1 MPQFGHVKRG
11 LAAVGALAALGLV
24 AVVLHAPGPQV
35 VLSQGETIVDQ
46 INDKFM
52 AKMEKKQHD
61 ADLATVRER
70 EAGRETGREQDEG
83 RKNGSRREGL
93 GE

>member
-1 MPQFGHVKRG
+1 MPQFGSVKRG
-11 LAAVGALAALGLV
+11 LAAVAALAALGLV
-24 AVVLHAPGPQV
+24 AVILHAPGPQV

-52 AKMEKKQHD
+52 ARMEKKQHD

-70 EAGRETGREQDEG
+70 EGGSEG
-83 RKNGSRREGL
+83 D
-93 GE
+93 GESEMRG